1 MSKTESGAASA
12 AASRAGVL
20 RALAAAALVLFLG
33 ACAHRETVVLLPE
46 KDGRTTSVTVKR
58 DDSQVVLDQPY
69 AAVRKTPFGER
80 TYVATPAEVETRFGA
95 ALGAQ
100 PARPASFTLYFV
112 EGKDEFTD
120 DSKRVVDGLFAEI
133 AKRPVP
139 DVLVVGHT
147 DALGSDQ
154 VNDALSR
161 QRAETVR
168 AELIRRGIAPENIQ
182 AIGRG
187 KRDPAVVTPDGV
199 AEPRNRRVEIVV
211 R

>member
-1 MSKTESGAASA
+1 VRRVFA
-12 AASRAGVL
+12 L
-20 RALAAAALVLFLG
+20 ALAALTLFVG

-46 KDGRTTSVTVKR
+46 KDGRDTAVIVKR
-58 DDSQVVLDQPY
+58 GDHEVVLDQPY

-80 TYVATPAEVETRFGA
+80 AYVATPAEVDARFGA

-100 PARPASFTLYFV
+100 PARATSFTFYFV

-120 DSKRVVDGLFAEI
+120 DSKRVVEGIFTEI

-139 DVLVVGHT
+139 DVLVIGHT

-168 AELIRRGIAPENIQ
+168 AELIRRGVLAENIQ

-187 KRDPAVVTPDGV
+187 KRDPAVPTPDGV

>member
-1 MSKTESGAASA
+1 MSRTNTDGG
-12 AASRAGVL
+12 RG
-20 RALAAAALVLFLG
+20 RRPRGALALGLASLALVLC

-46 KDGRTTSVTVKR
+46 RDGRDTAVIVKR
-58 DDSQVVLDQPY
+58 DDHQVVLDQPY
-69 AAVRKTPFGER
+69 ATVRKTPFGER
-80 TYVATPAEVETRFGA
+80 TYVATPAEVNARFGP

-100 PARPASFTLYFV
+100 PARAASFTLYFV

-139 DVLVVGHT
+139 DVLVIGHT
-147 DALGSDQ
+147 DALGNDTI
-154 VNDALSR
+154 NDALSR
-161 QRAETVR
+161 QRADTVR
-168 AELIRRGIAPENIQ
+168 AELIRRGVPLENIQ

-187 KRDPAVVTPDGV
+187 KRDPAVPTPDGV